1 MKRRVGAVLVR
12 EKRIVSTGY
21 VFILPV
27 WPSMSVFI
35 NPNSGITERLD
46 GLRTV
51 MKVDVGSA
59 TAHYHLTRIES
70 AFVFMQKKMPSR
82 KQAESELESVLYYI
96 ATRGCLT
103 STREPA
109 LMARCSCP
117 CERCTIKI
125 IQSGVKEVVYNLEYK
140 V

>member
-1 MKRRVGAVLVR
+1 
-12 EKRIVSTGY
+12 
-21 VFILPV
+21 
-27 WPSMSVFI
+27 MSVFI
-35 NPNSGITERLD
+35 NSNSGITERLD

-51 MKVDVGSA
+51 MKVDVGSVM
-59 TAHYHLTRIES
+59 AHYHLTRIES
-70 AFVFMQKKMPSR
+70 ASVFMQKKMPSR